1 MLKSACDSAS
11 ALAWYVGNGDPQAF
25 YDMMN
30 KKAEELGMTN
40 THFMNAHGIDE
51 DGHYSTARDMA
62 ILTQA
67 ALQNEDFV
75 DIISTYSYQIPADN
89 TVRPAR

>member
-1 MLKSACDSAS
+1 
-11 ALAWYVGNGDPQAF
+11 
-25 YDMMN
+25 
-30 KKAEELGMTN
+30 MTN

-89 TVRPAR
+89 ISAARTVNYTIELLNPKSANYYEGCIRCKIRLYQ